1 MEYVYDENG
10 RLVRSDVT
18 SWGDYKGHWEYIY
31 DGYGVLLEAHRYD
44 EYGYE
49 DDENRELY
57 YTEYDAAGNQITYAE
72 LYTTGTEKGTPRYTY
87 RRTFDSAGNV
97 TEERKYNYKGKP
109 DGLFVYEYAPLSEA
123 IWQG

>member
-1 MEYVYDENG
+1 MDEVKALCAEAEAAA
-10 RLVRSDVT
+10 RAEAEALYSDVSGVDT
-18 SWGDYKGHWEYIY
+18 DALVGKIDALETALVEYNA
-31 DGYGVLLEAHRYD
+31 L
-44 EYGYE
+44 
-49 DDENRELY
+49 
-57 YTEYDAAGNQITYAE
+57 DAAQKAAYAE